1 MSIFIIV
8 NVKIYLRDLRQT
20 AKVRWEKVE
29 GLLLVLSRKT
39 MAMLFLKWLIG
50 HMESILWIHGCTI
63 ILKEIQSE
71 LIDFSDQL
79 LRFD

>member
-20 AKVRWEKVE
+20 AKVGWEKVE

-50 HMESILWIHGCTI
+50 SMDVLSN
-63 ILKEIQSE
+63 
-71 LIDFSDQL
+71 
-79 LRFD
+79 